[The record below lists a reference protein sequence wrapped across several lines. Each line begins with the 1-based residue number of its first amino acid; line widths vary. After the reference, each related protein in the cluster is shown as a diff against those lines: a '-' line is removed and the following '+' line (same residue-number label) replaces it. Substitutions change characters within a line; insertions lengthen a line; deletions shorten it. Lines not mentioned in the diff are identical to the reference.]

1 MFGALNQKSPRSRQA
16 NSSKF
21 LLLKEVSSNINE
33 NTYVFKNK
41 DSGRITWRRVVK
53 GEWEYSAVC
62 NTITHAVW
70 K

>member
-41 DSGRITWRRVVK
+41 DSGRITWRRVVR
-53 GEWEYSAVC
+53 GDWE
-62 NTITHAVW
+62 
-70 K
+70 